1 MIRKMIEEWKQNRG
15 KKAVAKAIAVLATA
29 PRAAVS
35 IPTKQAFFDNNDTVK
50 VVIQDSLNILVHRG
64 DIEVVTDSGTIKFWG
79 DMHRPYLQ
87 ADGELASAPLFTAYE
102 IVHNIC
108 AKIGIQ
114 ATDPGGEVFCI
125 TMYNHVFHDNLSWD
139 DAKKAAE
146 SMESVIRDAASVLSA
161 QPLTEMDEQAAGY
174 FYSFLCLIDKE
185 DDKNMRKTALTTAIS
200 EAADALRVESGAQQT
215 REFLIM
221 LARGQHP
228 DLQGAANLEEEKW

>member
-1 MIRKMIEEWKQNRG
+1 MIRKMIEKWKRSM
-15 KKAVAKAIAVLATA
+15 KKRAVTKALAILATA

-35 IPTKQAFFDNNDTVK
+35 IPTNQVFFDNNDRVK
-50 VVIQDSLNILVHRG
+50 VVIQDSLSIFVQRG
-64 DIEVVTDSGTIKFWG
+64 DIEVVTNSGTMSFGG
-79 DMHRPYLQ
+79 DSHRPCLQ
-87 ADGELASAPLFTAYE
+87 PDGKLASAPLFTADE

-161 QPLTEMDEQAAGY
+161 RPLTEMDEQAAGY

-221 LARGQHP
+221 LARGQYP
-228 DLQGAANLEEEKW
+228 DLQGAANLDEEG